1 MYIPKFFQIDDF
13 KEIEQFVKSNSF
25 GMIITEKHGK
35 PLATHLPLILQK
47 KGDDY
52 YISGHIAKGNPQ
64 WKTLNGNSNV
74 LIIYQGPHAYV
85 SSSWYEKENVPTW
98 NYQAIH
104 LYGEATVLSEQETMD
119 DLKTLLAKYEQY
131 RENPVLWDNLAE
143 STQMQAKAI
152 IGFKVKINKVEAAYK
167 MSQNRNEQDYNNII
181 KKLEDEHN
189 SSSNAVA
196 NIMRDIHPYL

>member
-1 MYIPKFFQIDDF
+1 M
-13 KEIEQFVKSNSF
+13 
-25 GMIITEKHGK
+25 
-35 PLATHLPLILQK
+35 
-47 KGDDY
+47 
-52 YISGHIAKGNPQ
+52 
-64 WKTLNGNSNV
+64 
-74 LIIYQGPHAYV
+74 
-85 SSSWYEKENVPTW
+85 VPTW

-196 NIMRDIHPYL
+196 DVMRDIHPYL